1 MNNITLSCM
10 KGDKFEI
17 KFDTKEQV
25 DAILEKY
32 KRTFNNKRKHF
43 VYSKADLESIKEE
56 LKQLAVINEC
66 DFENEA
72 HFRVHP
78 ETRKRRI
85 KLIEYDD
92 ECVDFIKGIRDRK
105 YYHDTKEWEID
116 EKYTQE
122 AKEKINQ
129 LSIKIVDNE

>member
-1 MNNITLSCM
+1 
-10 KGDKFEI
+10 
-17 KFDTKEQV
+17 
-25 DAILEKY
+25 
-32 KRTFNNKRKHF
+32 
-43 VYSKADLESIKEE
+43 VYSNADLESIKEE

-85 KLIEYDD
+85 KLIEYED

-105 YYHDTKEWEID
+105 YYHDTKEWETEFETKLFIYYQTKIKPIPVKITYYFSEYQQAYD
-116 EKYTQE
+116 ELKAVVPFIE
-122 AKEKINQ
+122 FKESKHSKQ
-129 LSIKIVDNE
+129 

>member
-1 MNNITLSCM
+1 M

-25 DAILEKY
+25 DPILEKY
-32 KRTFNNKRKHF
+32 KKTFNTKRKHF
-43 VYSKADLESIKEE
+43 VFSKAHLESIKEE
-56 LKQLAVINEC
+56 LKQLAVIYEC